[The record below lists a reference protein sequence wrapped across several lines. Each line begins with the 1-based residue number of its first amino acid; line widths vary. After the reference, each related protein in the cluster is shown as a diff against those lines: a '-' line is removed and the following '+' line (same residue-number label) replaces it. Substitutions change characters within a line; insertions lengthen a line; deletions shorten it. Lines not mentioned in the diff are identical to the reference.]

1 MSLRDLVQ
9 SRQKLIGVAVGS
21 GMAAV
26 AGEAGGAD
34 LVMVLNA
41 GFFRSQGISSLA
53 AVLPV
58 ANANRLTWQIA
69 QQHILPRLKR
79 TPVVVGLCAHDPDF
93 DFDGFFRRAADYGV
107 AGVTNFPSIGFFD
120 GQFREALDESG
131 LVMQREIDM
140 LVAAKKHGLFTIGFF
155 FNRQEAMAMAAA
167 GVDMLNLVFGFAE
180 ARPSEAQAHQADL
193 DRAVIV
199 VNDVIDGLEAAGHDA
214 YTVMFGSPVALPQDA
229 EQLFQRTRIRGYIGG
244 SSVERFP
251 TAETI
256 LHTVRQFKLASVQ
269 SQHDRLGAITAC
281 SKTMHELFE
290 TIRHVAQSRA
300 PVLILGESGTGKE
313 LVAREIHRLSQ
324 RCTQPMVCWNCGA
337 TSEPL
342 AMSELFGHEKG
353 AFTGATSTYLGKF
366 ETANGA
372 TLFMDEVVDLP
383 LSVQASLLR
392 VLQER
397 EIVRVGSQR
406 TIPVDVRLV
415 AASNKD
421 VSHLIETGR
430 FRLDLFYRLSTI
442 VLRIP
447 PLRDRPEDIP
457 LLVREFVHEFVHRYA
472 CRPPTIPDDVMEL
485 LVRHHWPG
493 NIRQLRGAIE
503 RGFVLGHGARFRR
516 EWIEDMLAMDERI
529 SFSAAE
535 PNRIAAG
542 RGETMAAKRARLD
555 EVLARVGGNKAAAAR
570 ELGVTRRT
578 LYQWL
583 RAE

>member
-1 MSLRDLVQ
+1 MNLQDLLVH
-9 SRQKLIGVAVGS
+9 RQKLIGVAVGS

-26 AGEAGGAD
+26 AAEDGGAD

-41 GFFRSQGISSLA
+41 GIFRSQGLSSMT

-58 ANANRLTWQIA
+58 ANANKLTWEITQR
-69 QQHILPRLKR
+69 HVLPRLKHM
-79 TPVVVGLCAHDPDF
+79 PVIVGLCAHDPEF
-93 DFDGFFRRAADYGV
+93 DFEAFFHEAHDYGV
-107 AGVTNFPSIGFFD
+107 AGVTNFPSVGFYD
-120 GQFREALDESG
+120 GQFREALEENGLAMADE
-131 LVMQREIDM
+131 INM
-140 LVAAKKHGLFTIGFF
+140 LVAAKRQGLFTVGFF
-155 FNRQEAMAMAAA
+155 FNLPQALAMADA
-167 GVDMLNLVFGFAE
+167 GVDILNLTLGFAE
-180 ARPSEAQAHQADL
+180 TRPVEAQAHQTDL
-193 DRAVIV
+193 DRAVVEINKV
-199 VNDVIDGLEAAGHDA
+199 FDGLEQAGHDA
-214 YTVMFGSPVALPQDA
+214 CMVFFGGPVALPQDA
-229 EQLFQRTRIRGYIGG
+229 EQVFQRTRVRGYIGG
-244 SSVERFP
+244 SSIERFP
-251 TAETI
+251 AAETI
-256 LHTVRQFKLASVQ
+256 VHTVRQFKLASTQ
-269 SQHDRLGAITAC
+269 TQHDRLGAITAR

-290 TIRHVAQSRA
+290 TIRCVAQSKA

-313 LVAREIHRLSQ
+313 LVAREIHRLSP

-337 TSEPL
+337 TSESL

-353 AFTGATSTYLGKF
+353 AFTGAAGTYLGKF

-421 VSHLIETGR
+421 VSRLIEEGR
-430 FRLDLFYRLSTI
+430 FRLDLYYRLSTV
-442 VLRIP
+442 VLHIP

-457 LLVREFVHEFVHRYA
+457 LLVGEFIHEFVDRYA
-472 CRPPTIPDDVMEL
+472 CRPPTIPDAVMEL
-485 LVRHHWPG
+485 LIGHHWPG

-503 RGFVLGHGARFRR
+503 RGFVLGRGARFRT
-516 EWIEDMLAMDERI
+516 EWIQDMLAMDGRVALP
-529 SFSAAE
+529 AASSNQPVDRRE
-535 PNRIAAG
+535 V
-542 RGETMAAKRARLD
+542 MDVKRARLD

-570 ELGVTRRT
+570 QLGVTRRT

-583 RAE
+583 RQR